1 MNKTKLSWTMS
12 NIMKMYDEKKVLSF
26 EHPIQRK
33 SEQWNNQQKSLL
45 IHSMLANYPVPNIYV
60 LREDSQEVDAKNK
73 PIFNYFVMDGKQR
86 LTSVLSFMWGEFPL
100 DDNIPNIFIE
110 DEEYEIAG
118 KYYSDLDEPVR
129 YDIARFKFEIIAFED
144 CTDKEIEEIFFR
156 LNNSTPLTKSQ
167 VAKAK
172 VGVRVAEFINE
183 VLTSKFFV
191 NSCNF
196 SKAQLKASDD
206 QRSLIQSMMLLDT
219 NYVSGFEL
227 KDFSENS
234 ILEYSECIR
243 ENYTD
248 KQKNT
253 LKSAIQY
260 LENAFPEKNKNIR
273 KISIPMLIY
282 LADVAE
288 YDEIKPRFYRD
299 WWSYFVDEDEFFEVY
314 KTFCSSGSTKL
325 EKIKGRLAIMT
336 KSFCKYFELDYP
348 EELVDMI
355 AEVEEKL
362 AAKEEKA
369 EDEVLE
375 DGVTPSEEKVED
387 VSVTE
392 YVETTEEAE
401 QTTGEVENT
410 EIVGCNTENVENTD
424 EVIDTADSVDG
435 AVNPEETVS
444 GDENTIDDSS
454 FDEDNAHTEDGANA
468 DTPSYEEEIPNDE
481 GSF

>member
-12 NIMKMYDEKKVLSF
+12 NIEKMYDEKKVLSF
-26 EHPIQRK
+26 SHPIQRK

-45 IHSMLANYPVPNIYV
+45 IHSMLANFPVPNIYV

-118 KYYSDLDEPVR
+118 KYYSDLEQPVQYEIR
-129 YDIARFKFEIIAFED
+129 MYKFEILAFED
-144 CTDKEIEEIFFR
+144 CTDKEIEEIFYR

-183 VLTSKFFV
+183 VLASKFFV

-196 SKAQLKASDD
+196 SKAQFKASDD

-219 NYVSGFEL
+219 NYVPGFEL

-234 ILEYSECIR
+234 ILEYSENIR
-243 ENYTD
+243 ENYSD

-273 KISIPMLIY
+273 KISVPMLIY

-288 YDEIKPRFYRD
+288 YDEIKPRFFRD
-299 WWSYFVDEDEFFEVY
+299 WWTYFTEEDALFEVY

-336 KSFCKYFELDYP
+336 KSFCKYFEVALP

-362 AAKEEKA
+362 AAKEENT
-369 EDEVLE
+369 EDTVLE
-375 DGVTPSEEKVED
+375 DGVVPLEEKMEEVPVTED
-387 VSVTE
+387 V
-392 YVETTEEAE
+392 E
-401 QTTGEVENT
+401 Q
-410 EIVGCNTENVENTD
+410 NTENVETTVDVECNTGNVESTD
-424 EVIDTADSVDG
+424 EVINNSVYVED
-435 AVNPEETVS
+435 AVTQEEETIS
-444 GDENTIDDSS
+444 EDGNTIDGDISLEEDRTHTDGVS
-454 FDEDNAHTEDGANA
+454 NAEDPSNEDNSNG
-468 DTPSYEEEIPNDE
+468 E
-481 GSF
+481 GNI

>member
-1 MNKTKLSWTMS
+1 MNKTKLSWTMA
-12 NIMKMYDEKKVLSF
+12 NIEKMYDEKKVLSF
-26 EHPIQRK
+26 SHPIQRK
-33 SEQWNNQQKSLL
+33 SEQWDNQQKSLL
-45 IHSMLANYPVPNIYV
+45 IHSMLANFPVPNIYV

-73 PIFNYFVMDGKQR
+73 PIYNYFVMDGKQR

-100 DDNIPNIFIE
+100 EDNIPNIFVE

-118 KYYSDLDEPVR
+118 KYYCDLDEPVR
-129 YDIARFKFEIIAFED
+129 YEIARYKFEIIAFED
-144 CTDKEIEEIFFR
+144 CTDKEIEEIFYR

-219 NYVSGFEL
+219 NYIPGFEL

-234 ILEYSECIR
+234 ILEYSENIR
-243 ENYTD
+243 ETYDD

-288 YDEIKPRFYRD
+288 YDEIKPRFYRE
-299 WWSYFVDEDEFFEVY
+299 WWSYFVEEDELFEVY

-325 EKIKGRLAIMT
+325 EKIKGRLVIMT
-336 KSFCKYFELDYP
+336 KSFCKYFEVGYP

-375 DGVTPSEEKVED
+375 DGVTPSEEKIED
-387 VSVTE
+387 ASILECEDQDT
-392 YVETTEEAE
+392 
-401 QTTGEVENT
+401 Q
-410 EIVGCNTENVENTD
+410 NVENAEDVEEITD
-424 EVIDTADSVDG
+424 EVIDATDSMEGV
-435 AVNPEETVS
+435 VNPEETVS
-444 GDENTIDDSS
+444 
-454 FDEDNAHTEDGANA
+454 EDGVTLDKVSLEESDAHTDDGANA
-468 DTPSYEEEIPNDE
+468 DDSSYEEETHNDE

>member
-1 MNKTKLSWTMS
+1 MNKSKLSWSMS
-12 NIMKMYDEKKVLSF
+12 NIEKMHDEKKVLSF

-86 LTSVLSFMWGEFPL
+86 LTSVLSFMWGEFL
-100 DDNIPNIFIE
+100 IDDNIPNIFIE
-110 DEEYEIAG
+110 DEEYVIAG
-118 KYYSDLDEPVR
+118 KYFCDLDEPVQYEITR
-129 YDIARFKFEIIAFED
+129 YKFEIIAFED

-183 VLTSKFFV
+183 VLASKFFV

-219 NYVSGFEL
+219 NYVKGFEL

-234 ILEYSECIR
+234 ILEYSEEIR
-243 ENYTD
+243 EVYND

-260 LENAFPEKNKNIR
+260 LENTFPEKNKNIR

-288 YDEIKPRFYRD
+288 YDEVKPRFFRD
-299 WWSYFVDEDEFFEVY
+299 WWSYFTEEDALFEVY

-325 EKIKGRLAIMT
+325 EKIKGRLAMMT

-369 EDEVLE
+369 EGVVLE
-375 DGVTPSEEKVED
+375 DEVTSSEEKMED
-387 VSVTE
+387 VSVIE
-392 YVETTEEAE
+392 NVETTEEVE
-401 QTTGEVENT
+401 Q
-410 EIVGCNTENVENTD
+410 NTENVENAETVECD
-424 EVIDTADSVDG
+424 TENVENTEEVIDTEDSVEG

-444 GDENTIDDSS
+444 EDENTIDEVSLEESD
-454 FDEDNAHTEDGANA
+454 AHTEDGVNA
-468 DTPSYEEEIPNDE
+468 DTPSYEGENPNDE